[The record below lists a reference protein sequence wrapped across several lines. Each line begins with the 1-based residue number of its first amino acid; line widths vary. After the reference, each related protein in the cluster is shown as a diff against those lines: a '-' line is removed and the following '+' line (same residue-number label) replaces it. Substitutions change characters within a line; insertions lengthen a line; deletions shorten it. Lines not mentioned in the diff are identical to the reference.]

1 MMKIA
6 FTLGSILLLVA
17 NAAPAFEGV
26 QRAPLNALISQ
37 HAKVHGVPEALVHRV
52 IRLESNYNP
61 YASSRGNFELM
72 QIRHATARGM
82 GYEGLPAGLL
92 DAETNLTYGVPYLAN
107 AYRLAAGNHER
118 AIALYKSGYYYEA
131 KRKGLEGTL
140 GKARPRQLPVTIK
153 DARVS
158 PAPATTVSPSS
169 RVLPMSSSVAQ
180 TAPAEVAAGASGDVL
195 VPPEPPRRPAD
206 FEATPTDLPTKG
218 AAPAE
223 NSNRLI
229 EPEFSDCLIQLQ
241 RIGITAEQASTAKN
255 SNAACVIEHPVRL
268 KSLKA
273 SGEQT
278 VTFPD
283 GPILGCRFA
292 ERFGQWVG
300 ELAVPLI
307 RARVAPLSAVRT
319 GPGFE
324 CRNRN
329 HALSGKLS
337 AHAVGQAVDIA
348 GFELVTGE
356 TVSIADTSDLL
367 RMRVL
372 STLRTAACGWFTTI
386 LGPGSDAAHTTHWH
400 LDIQK
405 HGSTDR
411 YRICG

>member
-1 MMKIA
+1 MA
-6 FTLGSILLLVA
+6 C
-17 NAAPAFEGV
+17 
-26 QRAPLNALISQ
+26 LISQ
-37 HAKVHGVPEALVHRV
+37 MPIALR
-52 IRLESNYNP
+52 
-61 YASSRGNFELM
+61 RG
-72 QIRHATARGM
+72 I
-82 GYEGLPAGLL
+82 
-92 DAETNLTYGVPYLAN
+92 
-107 AYRLAAGNHER
+107 HER

-140 GKARPRQLPVTIK
+140 GKARPRRLPVTIK

-206 FEATPTDLPTKG
+206 FEATPTDLPTKD
-218 AAPAE
+218 AVPAKD
-223 NSNRLI
+223 SNRLI

-255 SNAACVIEHPVRL
+255 SNAACVIENPVRL

-300 ELAVPLI
+300 ELAVPRSGPAL
-307 RARVAPLSAVRT
+307 RLSQRFAQAPDSMPQPKPRFVGEAKC
-319 GPGFE
+319 P
-324 CRNRN
+324 CRR
-329 HALSGKLS
+329 SG
-337 AHAVGQAVDIA
+337 G
-348 GFELVTGE
+348 
-356 TVSIADTSDLL
+356 
-367 RMRVL
+367 
-372 STLRTAACGWFTTI
+372 
-386 LGPGSDAAHTTHWH
+386 
-400 LDIQK
+400 
-405 HGSTDR
+405 R
-411 YRICG
+411 YSRL

>member
-1 MMKIA
+1 M
-6 FTLGSILLLVA
+6 
-17 NAAPAFEGV
+17 
-26 QRAPLNALISQ
+26 
-37 HAKVHGVPEALVHRV
+37 RV
-52 IRLESNYNP
+52 YPRVCSML
-61 YASSRGNFELM
+61 
-72 QIRHATARGM
+72 T
-82 GYEGLPAGLL
+82 
-92 DAETNLTYGVPYLAN
+92 TNLTYGVPYLAN

-169 RVLPMSSSVAQ
+169 RVLPMSSSAAQ

-223 NSNRLI
+223 DSNRLI

-255 SNAACVIEHPVRL
+255 SNAACVIENPVRL

-283 GPILGCRFA
+283 GPVLACRFA

-329 HALSGKLS
+329 RASSGKLS

-356 TVSIADTSDLL
+356 TVSIAETSDIL

-386 LGPGSDAAHTTHWH
+386 LGPGSDTAHTTHWH